1 VGSGAAQQEDGLAHD
16 SAAQHGSTRRGLT
29 ALQELSEA
37 SAPDAVVLPAG
48 RAALVRV
55 MQAMRN
61 HPEACRWPKPHQIVG
76 LAFCDL
82 VKDRAIVAD
91 DMGLGKTSLAI
102 CRVVLAQ
109 HYPALVIC
117 PTSVVG
123 SWLSEW
129 REWFPGIAVRKLL
142 KARDSV
148 PQHGWQGVILT
159 TWDMLRHH
167 VSALVALKPQI
178 VVSDEAH
185 AITYNTESKR
195 SQAHA
200 LIVKAAPHVLLLT
213 GTPVKNTAMELWRLL
228 CLLDARW
235 EKREDA
241 FRYITKD
248 DLLRRDAGPLSLAV
262 RNYMVRRVKAQ
273 ALAALTPKR
282 YRYINV
288 HPSTRAMTRY
298 HYIEKKFKAW
308 LQGEM
313 ERRLAAELEGVDA
326 EERREAIAERVH
338 RTLEAESLVKM
349 GYLRRAVGIMKAP
362 AAVRW
367 VQNMHELGEAVVVF
381 AEHQEVLHHVARA
394 LTRERTPFVMV
405 EGRTSKSK
413 RDRAIAAFQDGD
425 IDVFLASQAAKEGI
439 TLHRA
444 RHLLFIERWW
454 TPAAEDQA
462 ADRVHRL
469 GQLGDVCIWMLRIRG
484 TVDDRMAVIN
494 TKKRV
499 IFRRMVN
506 REVVKKE

>member
-1 VGSGAAQQEDGLAHD
+1 
-16 SAAQHGSTRRGLT
+16 
-29 ALQELSEA
+29 
-37 SAPDAVVLPAG
+37 
-48 RAALVRV
+48 
-55 MQAMRN
+55 
-61 HPEACRWPKPHQIVG
+61 
-76 LAFCDL
+76 
-82 VKDRAIVAD
+82 
-91 DMGLGKTSLAI
+91 
-102 CRVVLAQ
+102 
-109 HYPALVIC
+109 
-117 PTSVVG
+117 
-123 SWLSEW
+123 
-129 REWFPGIAVRKLL
+129 
-142 KARDSV
+142 
-148 PQHGWQGVILT
+148 
-159 TWDMLRHH
+159 
-167 VSALVALKPQI
+167 
-178 VVSDEAH
+178 
-185 AITYNTESKR
+185 
-195 SQAHA
+195 
-200 LIVKAAPHVLLLT
+200 
-213 GTPVKNTAMELWRLL
+213 
-228 CLLDARW
+228 
-235 EKREDA
+235 
-241 FRYITKD
+241 
-248 DLLRRDAGPLSLAV
+248 
-262 RNYMVRRVKAQ
+262 
-273 ALAALTPKR
+273 
-282 YRYINV
+282 
-288 HPSTRAMTRY
+288 
-298 HYIEKKFKAW
+298 
-308 LQGEM
+308 M